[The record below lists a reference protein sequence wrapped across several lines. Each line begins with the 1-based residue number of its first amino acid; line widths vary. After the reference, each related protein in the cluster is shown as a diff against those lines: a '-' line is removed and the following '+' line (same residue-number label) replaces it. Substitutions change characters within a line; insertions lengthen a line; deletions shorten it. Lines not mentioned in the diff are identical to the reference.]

1 MKKFSIFFFIGIVSL
16 ACACCGYHRAR
27 LDNPLLAN
35 VKTIAIP
42 YFKNKTFEPEA
53 EKIFTNAFI
62 NEFIESRKL
71 QIVGPTEADVILY
84 GTVRNM
90 KEEAVAH
97 NKDDK
102 SLENIIQ
109 MVVDV
114 QLEER
119 TTGKV
124 LWKRKGLRHGEDY
137 PIFTDTSSQTAEPA
151 KRKGLRHGEST
162 PIDTSGIQ
170 SSEASKRMA
179 LQKIAVDLAE
189 RVHDS
194 IMMGF

>member
-1 MKKFSIFFFIGIVSL
+1 MRCDVKKISYSFFIGSLCL

-35 VKTIAIP
+35 VKTISIP

-53 EKIFTNAFI
+53 EKIFTNAFM

-71 QIVGPTEADVILY
+71 QIVGPTDADVILY
-84 GTVRNM
+84 GTVRSL
-90 KEEAVAH
+90 KEDSMGH
-97 NKDDK
+97 NSDDK
-102 SLENIIQ
+102 ALEYIAQ
-109 MVVDV
+109 MVIDV

-124 LWKRKGLRHGEDY
+124 LWKRKGMRHGEDY
-137 PIFTDTSSQTAEPA
+137 PVFTND
-151 KRKGLRHGEST
+151 
-162 PIDTSGIQ
+162 IQ
-170 SSEASKRMA
+170 ASEASKRKA
-179 LQKIAVDLAE
+179 LQKIAADLAE

-194 IMMGF
+194 MMMGF

>member
-1 MKKFSIFFFIGIVSL
+1 MKKFSIFFFIGFVSM
-16 ACACCGYHRAR
+16 ACAGCGYHRAR

-53 EKIFTNAFI
+53 EKIFTNAFM

-71 QIVGPTEADVILY
+71 QIIGPNEADVILY
-84 GTVRNM
+84 GTVRNL
-90 KEEAVAH
+90 KEESIGYDK
-97 NKDDK
+97 NDK
-102 SLENIIQ
+102 SLDYIIQ

-124 LWKRKGLRHGEDY
+124 LWKRKGMRHGEDY
-137 PIFTDTSSQTAEPA
+137 PVLTED
-151 KRKGLRHGEST
+151 
-162 PIDTSGIQ
+162 IQ
-170 SSEASKRMA
+170 ASEASKRLA
-179 LQKIAVDLAE
+179 LQKIASDLAE

-194 IMMGF
+194 IMKGF

>member
-1 MKKFSIFFFIGIVSL
+1 MKKFSIFFFIGILSL
-16 ACACCGYHRAR
+16 ACACCGYHRAK

-53 EKIFTNAFI
+53 EKIFTNAFM

-84 GTVRNM
+84 GTVRNL
-90 KEEAVAH
+90 KEDALAH
-97 NKDDK
+97 NSDDK
-102 SLENIIQ
+102 ALEYIVQ
-109 MVVDV
+109 MVVDL

-124 LWKRKGLRHGEDY
+124 LWKRKGMRQGEDF
-137 PIFTDTSSQTAEPA
+137 PVFTD
-151 KRKGLRHGEST
+151 
-162 PIDTSGIQ
+162 IQ
-170 SSEASKRMA
+170 ASEASKRMA
-179 LQKIAVDLAE
+179 LQKIAADLAE

>member
-1 MKKFSIFFFIGIVSL
+1 MKKFSIFFFIGIVCL

-53 EKIFTNAFI
+53 ERIFTNAFI

-71 QIVGPTEADVILY
+71 QIAGPTEADVILY
-84 GTVRNM
+84 GTVRSL
-90 KEEAVAH
+90 KEDAETY
-97 NKDDK
+97 NKDDMA
-102 SLENIIQ
+102 SEYIVR
-109 MVVDV
+109 MMVDV

-124 LWKRKGLRHGEDY
+124 IWSRKG
-137 PIFTDTSSQTAEPA
+137 
-151 KRKGLRHGEST
+151 
-162 PIDTSGIQ
+162 
-170 SSEASKRMA
+170 
-179 LQKIAVDLAE
+179 
-189 RVHDS
+189 
-194 IMMGF
+194 

>member
-1 MKKFSIFFFIGIVSL
+1 VKKFSIFFFIGVVSML
-16 ACACCGYHRAR
+16 AAGCGYHRAQ
-27 LDNPLLAN
+27 LNNPLLAN
-35 VKTIAIP
+35 VHTMAIP

-53 EKIFTNAFI
+53 EKIFTNAFM

-71 QIVGPTEADVILY
+71 QMVGPNEADVILY
-84 GTVRNM
+84 GTVRSLR
-90 KEEAVAH
+90 EETIGY

-102 SLENIIQ
+102 SLDNIVQ

-119 TTGKV
+119 ATGKV
-124 LWKRKGLRHGEDY
+124 LWKRKGMRHGEDY
-137 PIFTDTSSQTAEPA
+137 PIATQDVQA
-151 KRKGLRHGEST
+151 
-162 PIDTSGIQ
+162 
-170 SSEASKRMA
+170 SEAARRLAM
-179 LQKIAVDLAE
+179 QKIAADLAE